1 MEAISQVVPPIL
13 QELSKVLSSKLDPIL
28 WKVFIIS
35 DTKFSLGEYFMK
47 LLFYKGLVMSF
58 SEYGFRRENIGT
70 IFWNN
75 GTRSLIKN
83 QSFQNQS
90 EKQLSWW
97 EITYDFVS
105 LDLDTENRIVHSGI
119 AYMP

>member
-1 MEAISQVVPPIL
+1 
-13 QELSKVLSSKLDPIL
+13 
-28 WKVFIIS
+28 
-35 DTKFSLGEYFMK
+35 
-47 LLFYKGLVMSF
+47 MSF
-58 SEYGFRRENIGT
+58 SEYGFRSEDIGT

-90 EKQLSWW
+90 EVHMELWNNH
-97 EITYDFVS
+97 FNFLA
-105 LDLDTENRIVHSGI
+105 LDRENRIHSGI

>member
-1 MEAISQVVPPIL
+1 
-13 QELSKVLSSKLDPIL
+13 
-28 WKVFIIS
+28 
-35 DTKFSLGEYFMK
+35 
-47 LLFYKGLVMSF
+47 MSF
-58 SEYGFRRENIGT
+58 SEYGFRSEDIGT

-83 QSFQNQS
+83 QNFQNQS
-90 EKQLSWW
+90 EVQLNWW

-105 LDLDTENRIVHSGI
+105 LDTENRIHSEI

>member
-1 MEAISQVVPPIL
+1 
-13 QELSKVLSSKLDPIL
+13 
-28 WKVFIIS
+28 
-35 DTKFSLGEYFMK
+35 
-47 LLFYKGLVMSF
+47 MSF